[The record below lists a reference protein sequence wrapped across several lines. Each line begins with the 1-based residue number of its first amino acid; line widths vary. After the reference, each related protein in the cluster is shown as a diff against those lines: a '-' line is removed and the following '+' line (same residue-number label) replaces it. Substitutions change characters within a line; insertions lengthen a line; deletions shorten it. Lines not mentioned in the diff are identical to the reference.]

1 MAAAASSV
9 LAYLL
14 VVALLAIVPLVYFG
28 WVARRRGEGGRL
40 PPSPW
45 GLPVIGHLHHLA
57 GALPHHAMRDLAR
70 RHGPLMLLRLGELP
84 VVVASSAEAAREVMR
99 TRDIEF
105 ATRPMSRMTR
115 LVFPAGTEGIIFAPY
130 GDEWRELRKVCTVEL
145 LSARRVQSFRAVR
158 EEEVGRLLRAVAAT
172 SSSPSPAQAAVNL
185 SALLSA
191 YAADSAVHAI
201 IGSRFKDRDKYLM
214 LLERGL
220 KLFARHTLPDL
231 YPSSRLAM
239 WLSRMPRRMMQHRR
253 EAYAFTDAIIREH
266 QENRAAGAGDGDG
279 DDKED
284 LLDVL
289 LRIQREG
296 DLQFPLSTERIKT
309 TVGDMFAGGSE
320 TAGTALQWIM
330 AELIRNPRVM
340 HKVQDEV
347 RQTLAG
353 RDRVTE
359 DAISNL
365 NYMHLVIK
373 EALRLH
379 PPVPLLLPRECRNTC
394 QVLGFDVPK
403 GAMVLVNA
411 WAISRDPQYWDEP
424 EEFIPE
430 RFEDSNIDFKGTN
443 FEYTP
448 FGAGRRMCPGIAFGL
463 ANVELMLASLLY
475 HFNWQLPD
483 GMDTADL
490 DMTEEMVVSARRLH
504 DLLLVPV
511 VHVPLPVASS

>member
-1 MAAAASSV
+1 
-9 LAYLL
+9 
-14 VVALLAIVPLVYFG
+14 
-28 WVARRRGEGGRL
+28 
-40 PPSPW
+40 
-45 GLPVIGHLHHLA
+45 
-57 GALPHHAMRDLAR
+57 
-70 RHGPLMLLRLGELP
+70 MLLRLGELP

-191 YAADSAVHAI
+191 YAADSAVRAI

-266 QENRAAGAGDGDG
+266 QENRAAGAGD
-279 DDKED
+279 DKED

-309 TVGDMFAGGSE
+309 TVGVS
-320 TAGTALQWIM
+320 T
-330 AELIRNPRVM
+330 LIRPCFSVLSSLFTKSYSIFFTKYFILKK
-340 HKVQDEV
+340 HFF
-347 RQTLAG
+347 T
-353 RDRVTE
+353 T
-359 DAISNL
+359 
-365 NYMHLVIK
+365 IK
-373 EALRLH
+373 
-379 PPVPLLLPRECRNTC
+379 TC
-394 QVLGFDVPK
+394 
-403 GAMVLVNA
+403 
-411 WAISRDPQYWDEP
+411 
-424 EEFIPE
+424 
-430 RFEDSNIDFKGTN
+430 FK
-443 FEYTP
+443 
-448 FGAGRRMCPGIAFGL
+448 
-463 ANVELMLASLLY
+463 
-475 HFNWQLPD
+475 
-483 GMDTADL
+483 
-490 DMTEEMVVSARRLH
+490 
-504 DLLLVPV
+504 LLVK
-511 VHVPLPVASS
+511 LIY